1 VGRDSWCCL
10 EDGCCVSHA
19 PRRGITYGY
28 IVGLPVP
35 SLKLPDHVVR
45 HSRWPEQ
52 QDMPKMHC
60 RALPQD
66 PLLIPVAEL
75 ENMRRAFH

>member
-1 VGRDSWCCL
+1 MGRDSWCCL

-52 QDMPKMHC
+52 QDMPND
-60 RALPQD
+60 ALQSPSTGSSSHTSSG
-66 PLLIPVAEL
+66 A
-75 ENMRRAFH
+75 